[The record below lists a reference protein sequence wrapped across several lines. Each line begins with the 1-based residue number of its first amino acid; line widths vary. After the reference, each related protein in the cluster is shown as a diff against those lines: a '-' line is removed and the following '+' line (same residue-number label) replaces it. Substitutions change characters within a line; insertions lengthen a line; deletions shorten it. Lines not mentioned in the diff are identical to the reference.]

1 MPACGSGRRAV
12 LWRWADV
19 VSLRLSHRLL
29 ALPVRRRTACLHN
42 GCVHV
47 RILTQ
52 VLIEEQKIGVAS
64 LRPGMYVSRLDRDWI
79 GTPFLLQGFLVQ
91 TQEDIDLLAQYCR
104 HVFVDTVKSESFI
117 GSNLQRLEQSV
128 RVAAESYA
136 LPTIDALI
144 NSRPRPVNQA
154 VEVELPRAQQAV
166 HNANLATMELI
177 SSARAGGKLD
187 QTVVEQAVT
196 PLVESVLRN
205 PDAYFW
211 LQAMRHHDSYT
222 YSHAMNCCA
231 LMAAFGRHLGLG
243 DHELR
248 DMATGGLLLDIGK
261 TAVPEALLES
271 TELLGP
277 AEQEILHGHL
287 QHGVR
292 LYDASAAGNLFVR
305 EIIATH
311 HEREDGSGYPF
322 GLAGNAIP
330 LFGRI
335 AGIVDS
341 FDAMTS
347 SRPYRAAVSKYEAL
361 QQLYRARGRLFQA
374 DLVEQFV
381 QCLGVYPVGTLVE
394 LSTGEVA
401 VVMAQNPIRRLF
413 PRVMLLTDVSK
424 KLRKGFESLDLRDT
438 LAGGKPSS
446 QVNIRKSLPVGAYGL
461 DPRELYL

>member
-1 MPACGSGRRAV
+1 M
-12 LWRWADV
+12 
-19 VSLRLSHRLL
+19 
-29 ALPVRRRTACLHN
+29 
-42 GCVHV
+42 
-47 RILTQ
+47 
-52 VLIEEQKIGVAS
+52 LIEEQQIGVAS

-91 TQEDIDLLAQYCR
+91 TQDDIDLLAQYCR
-104 HVFVDTVKSESFI
+104 HVFVDSIKSETFVRST
-117 GSNLQRLEQSV
+117 LQRLERPV
-128 RVAAESYA
+128 HVVAAYE
-136 LPTIDALI
+136 LPTIATLVD
-144 NSRPRPVNQA
+144 SRPRPVHRK
-154 VEVELPRAQQAV
+154 VEEELPRVHEAV
-166 HNANLATMELI
+166 QTARLATVDLM
-177 SSARAGGKLD
+177 SSVRAGGKLD
-187 QTVVEQAVT
+187 EAVVDQAVT

-211 LQAMRHHDSYT
+211 LETMRHHDSYT

-243 DHELR
+243 DQQLH

-271 TELLGP
+271 REVLDA
-277 AEQEILHGHL
+277 AEQEIVHGHL

-292 LYDASAAGNLFVR
+292 LYDASGADNLFVR
-305 EIIATH
+305 DIIETH
-311 HEREDGSGYPF
+311 HEREDGSGYPS
-322 GLAGNAIP
+322 GLAGDGIP

-347 SRPYRAAVSKYEAL
+347 ARPYRAASSKYEAL

-394 LSTGEVA
+394 LSTGEIA

-424 KLRKGFESLDLRDT
+424 KLRKGFAPLDLRDT
-438 LAGGKPSS
+438 LAGGKPST
-446 QVNIRKSLPVGAYGL
+446 QVSIRKSLPVGAYGL